1 MTNEGILEI
10 AMRQSAIDA
19 NCQAGGALTSRL
31 ALEVLDRGK
40 VPFNGTAWIELTAK
54 SQDFVAEMNQ

>member
-19 NCQAGGALTSRL
+19 NCQASGALTSRL
-31 ALEVLDRGK
+31 ALEVLDRVWPGLIS
-40 VPFNGTAWIELTAK
+40 GR
-54 SQDFVAEMNQ
+54 SEMP

>member
-19 NCQAGGALTSRL
+19 NCQASGALTSGL
-31 ALEVLDRGK
+31 ALEVLNRGK
-40 VPFNGTAWIELTAK
+40 FRFTVRPGLI
-54 SQDFVAEMNQ
+54 SGRSEMP